1 MTAALP
7 ALPGYR
13 STTRTSTCRAPRH
26 CKEHRPFAAIPGSNP
41 RGDAIESKPQRAKHS
56 CVGFLTPARVFV
68 AIRARRR
75 GCLCGDGEGR
85 RRALLPRRHA
95 LHDELVHVGA
105 RAVTALAHCVPEAFT
120 AKREN
125 HPVAGCYR
133 V

>member
-26 CKEHRPFAAIPGSNP
+26 CLRAARPQGLRDREL
-41 RGDAIESKPQRAKHS
+41 RGVRS
-56 CVGFLTPARVFV
+56 
-68 AIRARRR
+68 RARRR

-95 LHDELVHVGA
+95 LHDELVHA
-105 RAVTALAHCVPEAFT
+105 CEAVTALAHCVPEAFT

-125 HPVAGCYR
+125 HPVARMLPR
-133 V
+133 VITNTQNEV